1 MMAMSVAIYCDD
13 NIKNYNDNYDDDDD
27 NDDDQ
32 PDDNLSALSH
42 EEPSIPP
49 NHQSRSFQI
58 FLQRPKRA
66 LVIVENCK
74 LNLFKPNFLK
84 TL

>member
-42 EEPSIPP
+42 EEPSIPA
-49 NHQSRSFQI
+49 NHQS
-58 FLQRPKRA
+58 
-66 LVIVENCK
+66 
-74 LNLFKPNFLK
+74 
-84 TL
+84 